1 MDENIQG
8 RNILITGATSG
19 IGRAAALRL
28 AGMGAKVIVP
38 ARNTDKGTELI
49 NQFHKI
55 YHGGRGTIETIHCD
69 LSSFQS
75 VSKAAQTIRDQY
87 GKLDFLIN
95 NAGVYNRIHKT
106 TSDGIE
112 ETFQVNVLSQT
123 LLIHLLG
130 DLIIQSN
137 GRIINTTSSF
147 HHGFINFNDIEGRK
161 HYSGFNAYRQSKLS
175 IILLSKIIAQKLK
188 GTGAVVYCQHP
199 GVVRTNL
206 GKSNS
211 KLFNA
216 GLNLIGS
223 TPEKGAETLLYIAT
237 TPKQNLSSGS
247 YYAYKKIWKTKPQ
260 SNNEQMARELFLVVK
275 TYLSDYLTEPSF
287 LFQSVRE
294 EQLV

>member
-95 NAGVYNRIHKT
+95 NAGVYNRIHKN

-123 LLIHLLG
+123 L
-130 DLIIQSN
+130 S
-137 GRIINTTSSF
+137 
-147 HHGFINFNDIEGRK
+147 
-161 HYSGFNAYRQSKLS
+161 
-175 IILLSKIIAQKLK
+175 
-188 GTGAVVYCQHP
+188 
-199 GVVRTNL
+199 
-206 GKSNS
+206 
-211 KLFNA
+211 
-216 GLNLIGS
+216 
-223 TPEKGAETLLYIAT
+223 
-237 TPKQNLSSGS
+237 
-247 YYAYKKIWKTKPQ
+247 
-260 SNNEQMARELFLVVK
+260 AR
-275 TYLSDYLTEPSF
+275 
-287 LFQSVRE
+287 
-294 EQLV
+294 